1 MAAVECKSCGHVF
14 ELTEQ
19 RHYIAREKTEMFLI
33 ASNKMEP
40 TLYDAFDCPI
50 CGCQYIANE
59 RKRVF
64 RKEIKMTREEAIDTL
79 KNGLWWDRKRL
90 DEAIDIAIAA
100 LRPVSREQVEK
111 VWRGKWKYSH
121 TSEIDHFAVVKCSKC
136 GYEAFAISL
145 FVKDGNFCPSCGAPM
160 TDEAVQMVMERLEAL
175 KDG

>member
-1 MAAVECKSCGHVF
+1 
-14 ELTEQ
+14 
-19 RHYIAREKTEMFLI
+19 
-33 ASNKMEP
+33 
-40 TLYDAFDCPI
+40 
-50 CGCQYIANE
+50 
-59 RKRVF
+59 
-64 RKEIKMTREEAIDTL
+64 MTREEAIDIL

-90 DEAIDIAIAA
+90 DEAIDTAISA
-100 LRPVSREQVEK
+100 LHPVNREQVEK